1 MHAAPAVSARP
12 AHKAE
17 AVLTLNKKSYYAI
30 EAVLYIAYN
39 AKLEP
44 VAGNQVAE
52 AQNLPTRYLE
62 PMMQKLVRAGI
73 LRGVRGPQGGYM
85 LGRERRQITL
95 ADICTV
101 IAKENNTP
109 ATATALGSKVLHSA
123 TQHVLAAFYETLNA
137 ITLAQLCEQAEKE
150 NIAPRLTPTNNF
162 VI

>member
-1 MHAAPAVSARP
+1 MLS
-12 AHKAE
+12 
-17 AVLTLNKKSYYAI
+17 LNKKSYYAI

-44 VAGNQVAE
+44 VAGNQIAE

-62 PMMQKLVRAGI
+62 PLMQKLVRAGI

-95 ADICTV
+95 ADICAV
-101 IAKENNTP
+101 INKKQATP
-109 ATATALGSKVLHSA
+109 ATATPLGTQVLSITAQQLLETYHNALQ
-123 TQHVLAAFYETLNA
+123 T
-137 ITLAQLCEQAEKE
+137 ITLAQLCEQAEKLS
-150 NIAPRLTPTNNF
+150 IAPRLTPTNNF